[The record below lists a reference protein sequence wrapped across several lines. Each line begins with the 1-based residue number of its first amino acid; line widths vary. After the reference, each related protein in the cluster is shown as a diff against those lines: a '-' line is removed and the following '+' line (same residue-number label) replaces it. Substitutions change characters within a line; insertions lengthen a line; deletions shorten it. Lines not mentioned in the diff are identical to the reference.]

1 MITTKYW
8 KKIWIHCTWSWGNR
22 FRSFQIIVLLHT
34 VSSLQH
40 RKPGKEPKCR
50 VYIAKKKWN
59 RAWVSPQYWSSALL
73 ALEGVNH
80 QVFRVVLSDSDSDS
94 GTRKGC
100 FVVKRTHCAGHP
112 GQVRG
117 SLWTGNRQCLP
128 TLTTVVHVALLSF
141 EPPPKHPFLLL
152 LFVF

>member
-1 MITTKYW
+1 M
-8 KKIWIHCTWSWGNR
+8 
-22 FRSFQIIVLLHT
+22 
-34 VSSLQH
+34 
-40 RKPGKEPKCR
+40 
-50 VYIAKKKWN
+50 
-59 RAWVSPQYWSSALL
+59 
-73 ALEGVNH
+73 
-80 QVFRVVLSDSDSDS
+80 FRVVLSDSDSDS

-152 LFVF
+152 LFVCFLNSFDSCVLFVNTTSLTKVLDLRCLWHSSCMLFFSPVGSNSGNLQAFKAQTCFSKMIKPTRHNSM